1 MTRARHRAIRALS
14 DATGLSR
21 ERIGVLLERELARL
35 GPGAKVH
42 SYLLPLAA
50 ANVRTAL
57 SRGLWQRPGESGAG
71 MSPDEMSIEVQIERW
86 ETEGGSGAWQL
97 RNDNAIA
104 M

>member
-1 MTRARHRAIRALS
+1 MNRARHGAIRALS

-35 GPGAKVH
+35 ETGARVR

-57 SRGLWQRPGESGAG
+57 SRDPWQWPGGSGAD
-71 MSPDEMSIEVQIERW
+71 MPPDNMNIDGTQVERW

-97 RNDNAIA
+97 RNDAPS